1 MNYKLILSFVL
12 CLTIFSG
19 ISAQEKAPNQ
29 LDKAGKKTG
38 VWESYYDNGKVKSH
52 GTFIDG
58 HPIGELLK
66 YYPGGILQAQMLF
79 DGSGKTSYVKVYYE
93 AGHLASEGKYIDQ
106 LKDSVWNYFSTYDKR
121 KALTE
126 TYLMGKKSGESL
138 KFYADGK
145 VSELLNWKNDL
156 KDGKWEQYYENGQ
169 IRLTGNYLNGM
180 LDGNYICYNPDG
192 SISITGAYK
201 AGSMDG
207 KWTYFNEDGALDMT
221 VEYVNGQML
230 PNPEMDKR
238 IEEFSKKVKDSIGNL
253 DDVELEEMQ

>member
-1 MNYKLILSFVL
+1 MNNKTIFSFV
-12 CLTIFSG
+12 IFIALVSG
-19 ISAQEKAPNQ
+19 ISAQDKVMNQ
-29 LDKAGKKTG
+29 LDPAGKKSG
-38 VWESYYDNGKVKSH
+38 VWESYFENGKVKSH
-52 GTFIDG
+52 GTFKDG
-58 HPIGELLK
+58 HPVGELLK
-66 YYPGGILQAQMLF
+66 YYPGGILQASMLF
-79 DGSGKTSYVKVYYE
+79 DQTGKISYVKVYYE

-126 TYLMGKKSGESL
+126 TYLMGKKSGDSF

-145 VSELLNWKNDL
+145 VSEYLVWKNDL
-156 KDGKWEQYYENGQ
+156 KNGKWEQYYENGQ

-180 LDGNYICYNPDG
+180 LDGDYICYNPDG
-192 SISITGAYK
+192 STSITGKYL

-207 KWTYFNEDGALDMT
+207 KWTYYNEDGALDMI

-238 IEEFSKKVKDSIGNL
+238 IEEFSKKVKASIGNL
-253 DDVELEEMQ
+253 DDVELEELK